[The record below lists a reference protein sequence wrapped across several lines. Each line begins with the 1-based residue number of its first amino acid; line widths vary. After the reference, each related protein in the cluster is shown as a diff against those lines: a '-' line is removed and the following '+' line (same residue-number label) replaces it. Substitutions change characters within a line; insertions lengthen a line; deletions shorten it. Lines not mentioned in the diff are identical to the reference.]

1 MQVFVMKKNLNENT
15 EEEIIPVKNDIK
27 ELFSIMNKIALNI
40 FDEIVIPDNLL
51 SGVPLKWDLHQIYLL
66 LEYFYQIQPF
76 KNYCYVIIDEDLSAI
91 DIFLINTD
99 KIEEGDKKSS
109 FTLKFNF
116 SEIENNEKKSN
127 LLKKISLKIRDL
139 KPFQGDLNEF
149 LNSDENVSIL
159 ILPTNVKKIIAESN
173 IPLLNLNI
181 FNIFEAID
189 KLKEILALKFGLP
202 FVNYTFS
209 LFESQG
215 LLLTFVKD
223 MIVKAKNEE
232 LPKWSTIIS
241 TLLEGTMSNT
251 VILSKA
257 SNQVLIAFRTIVE
270 DNKISINPL
279 PWKIIKKCNEEKL
292 TPEKMASLLY
302 NITGFRTQVIFDYQ
316 LLKILKE
323 WNDSEHNV
331 FDLFANLFSISYTSI
346 WSPDSLLNEFLK
358 LFGFELGKGAKNFGM
373 AIKVVIQ
380 YFQNILIVAY
390 KNGEDD
396 RAYNTLVKFSVKNEK
411 SIINII
417 DTKPFIKY
425 FNQHQNDSFTRLKGI
440 KNAVEESLGINF
452 KGCFGFDIKILSES
466 LSAKNIQAL
475 LSVNTMAHQLPFV
488 ATIGALFT
496 GMKALG
502 VEKAIK
508 REGIVEPFLRI
519 HKEGIKEE
527 SSITS
532 NKMKFVNYFDA
543 FLKKGI
549 LFIGAEDTDMHQIRS
564 PIFSKDGYLG
574 MDAKALRE
582 LIKKQKKKEKKNK
595 QN

>member
-1 MQVFVMKKNLNENT
+1 MQDFVMKKNLHENS
-15 EEEIIPVKNDIK
+15 EEEENDIPVKNDIK
-27 ELFSIMNKIALNI
+27 ELFSFMNKIALNI
-40 FDEIVIPDNLL
+40 IDEIVIPDHLI
-51 SGVPLKWDLHQIYLL
+51 SGFPLKWDLHQIYLL
-66 LEYFYQIQPF
+66 LKYFYQVHPF
-76 KNYCYVIIDEDLSAI
+76 NSYCYVIIDDDLSAI
-91 DIFLINTD
+91 DIFHISTD
-99 KIEEGDKKSS
+99 KIEEEDGKQS
-109 FTLKFNF
+109 FNLKFNF
-116 SEIENNEKKSN
+116 SEIDNDEEKSS
-127 LLKKISLKIRDL
+127 LLKKISLKIREL
-139 KPFQGDLNEF
+139 KPFHEDLKLCN
-149 LNSDENVSIL
+149 NSDENIRTI
-159 ILPTNVKKIIAESN
+159 ILPANIKEIIIKSK

-189 KLKEILALKFGLP
+189 NLKETLVSKFGLP
-202 FVNYTFS
+202 FVNYSVS

-215 LLLTFVKD
+215 LLLTFLKD

-257 SNQVLIAFRTIVE
+257 SNQILNAFRTIVE

-279 PWKIIKKCNEEKL
+279 PWKILKKCDEEKL
-292 TPEKMASLLY
+292 TPNEIANLLY
-302 NITGFRTQVIFDYQ
+302 NVTGFRTQVVFDFQ

-358 LFGFELGKGAKNFGM
+358 LFGFELGKGAENFGM

-380 YFQNILIVAY
+380 YFQNLLIVVY

-396 RAYNTLVKFSVKNEK
+396 RSYNTLVKFSVKNEK
-411 SIINII
+411 PIINII
-417 DTKPFIKY
+417 DTKPFSTY
-425 FNQHQNDSFTRLKGI
+425 FKQHQDDSLSRLKGI
-440 KNAVEESLGINF
+440 KSAVEESLGVNF

-466 LSAKNIQAL
+466 LSAKNVQAL

-488 ATIGALFT
+488 ATIGALFA

-508 REGIVEPFLRI
+508 RDGIEEPFLRI
-519 HKEGIKEE
+519 HKNGINEE

-549 LFIGAEDTDMHQIRS
+549 LFISSDDRDMHQIRS

-582 LIKKQKKKEKKNK
+582 LITKQKKNQKKK
-595 QN
+595 

>member
-1 MQVFVMKKNLNENT
+1 MKKILHENF
-15 EEEIIPVKNDIK
+15 EEGKNDIPVKNDIK
-27 ELFSIMNKIALNI
+27 DLFSFMNKIALNVI
-40 FDEIVIPDNLL
+40 DGVVIPDNLI
-51 SGVPLKWDLHQIYLL
+51 SGLPLKWDLHQIYLL
-66 LEYFYQIQPF
+66 LKYFYKIHPF
-76 KNYCYVIIDEDLSAI
+76 NSYCYVIIDDDLSAI
-91 DIFLINTD
+91 DIFHISTD
-99 KIEEGDKKSS
+99 KIEEKDKESN

-116 SEIENNEKKSN
+116 SEIENNEEKSS
-127 LLKKISLKIRDL
+127 LLKKISIKIREMKPFHEDLKICT
-139 KPFQGDLNEF
+139 
-149 LNSDENVSIL
+149 NSDEKTRTI
-159 ILPTNVKKIIAESN
+159 ILPANIKEIIAESKL
-173 IPLLNLNI
+173 PLLNINI

-189 KLKEILALKFGLP
+189 NLKETFALKFGLP
-202 FVNYTFS
+202 FVYYAFS
-209 LFESQG
+209 LIESQG

-257 SNQVLIAFRTIVE
+257 SNQILIAFRTIVE

-279 PWKIIKKCNEEKL
+279 PWKILKKCNEEKL
-292 TPEKMASLLY
+292 SPKEMASLLY
-302 NITGFRTQVIFDYQ
+302 NVTGFRTQVIFDYQ

-323 WNDSEHNV
+323 WNQSEHNV
-331 FDLFANLFSISYTSI
+331 FDLFANLFSITYTSI

-358 LFGFELGKGAKNFGM
+358 LFGFELGKGAANFGM

-380 YFQNILIVAY
+380 YFQNILIVVY
-390 KNGEDD
+390 KNGEND
-396 RAYNTLVKFSVKNEK
+396 RSYNTLVEFSVKEEK
-411 SIINII
+411 PMINII

-425 FNQHQNDSFTRLKGI
+425 FRQHQDDSLSRLKGI
-440 KNAVEESLGINF
+440 KNAVEESMGVNF
-452 KGCFGFDIKILSES
+452 KGCFGFDIKILAES
-466 LSAKNIQAL
+466 LSAKNVQAL
-475 LSVNTMAHQLPFV
+475 LSVNTMAHQLPFI
-488 ATIGALFT
+488 ATIGALFA

-508 REGIVEPFLRI
+508 GEPFLKI
-519 HKEGIKEE
+519 SDENVIKEE

-549 LFIGAEDTDMHQIRS
+549 LFISAEDTDMHQIRS

-582 LIKKQKKKEKKNK
+582 LISKQKKTRKKNK